1 MVEVGANNALD
12 RNSPTTSEFCDTSI
26 TNNHGGTNSSLNRH
40 YHLAIN
46 IKVTM
51 VEQPIKLNPLYTL
64 LHSSNNLYLLLH
76 YLKKKIHLDNDQS
89 LRLCKD

>member
-40 YHLAIN
+40 YRLAIN
-46 IKVTM
+46 IKVTI
-51 VEQPIKLNPLYTL
+51 VKQTIKPNPLY
-64 LHSSNNLYLLLH
+64 S
-76 YLKKKIHLDNDQS
+76 
-89 LRLCKD
+89 